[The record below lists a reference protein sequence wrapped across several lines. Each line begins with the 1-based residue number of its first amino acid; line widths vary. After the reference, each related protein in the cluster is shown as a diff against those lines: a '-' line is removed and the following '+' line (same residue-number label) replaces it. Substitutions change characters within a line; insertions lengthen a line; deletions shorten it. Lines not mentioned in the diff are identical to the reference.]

1 MKASKLLLGFSLTL
15 TLCAIAFLGES
26 TGPLLA
32 DGTVAPSS
40 FQTNVISPSA
50 KDAQSAPKDRSTP
63 LMRVAACLPAG
74 ASCNKDA
81 DCCTQSCTPMH
92 HKCAGR

>member
-1 MKASKLLLGFSLTL
+1 MALTFPRIVFLDMEGTLLQKAYHLD
-15 TLCAIAFLGES
+15 
-26 TGPLLA
+26 
-32 DGTVAPSS
+32 DGTVAPSA
-40 FQTNVISPSA
+40 FQMNVITSA
-50 KDAQSAPKDRSTP
+50 GKDTQSAPKDRFTP

>member
-1 MKASKLLLGFSLTL
+1 MKTSKLLLGLFVTL
-15 TLCAIAFLGES
+15 TFCVLVFLAQS

-32 DGTVAPSS
+32 DGTVAPSA
-40 FQTNVISPSA
+40 FQINVITSA
-50 KDAQSAPKDRSTP
+50 GKDTQSAPKDRFTP